1 MQGMNVDLGGKV
13 ALVTG
18 GTRGLGKA
26 LALALGRSGAKV
38 AVFGRKQEN
47 LDAALEEFKAAGIE
61 AMGMTAKAGDAQG
74 LADVFAAVKEKFQGI
89 DILVNNVGMNI
100 FTPMVSEA
108 DEKLWNKTIE
118 TNLSSVFLCSK
129 EAVKSMK
136 ERGGGKIVNV
146 SSIAGQRATFG
157 LGIYCIAKAG
167 VDMLT
172 KVLAKELA
180 TSNIQ
185 VNAVAP
191 SVIRTDFSKPL
202 WGNENSLKQLL
213 QTIPAGRIGE
223 LDDVAGAVLFL
234 ASPAS
239 GFITGAVIPLDGG
252 SLCG

>member
-47 LDAALEEFKAAGIE
+47 LDAALEEFNAAGIE
-61 AMGMTAKAGDAQG
+61 AMGMTAKVGDVEG
-74 LADVFAAVKEKFQGI
+74 LADVFAAVKDKYQGI

-100 FTPMVSEA
+100 FTPLVSEA

-118 TNLSSVFLCSK
+118 TNLTSVFVCSK

-136 ERGGGKIVNV
+136 ERGGGKIINV

>member
-1 MQGMNVDLGGKV
+1 MQGMKVDLAGKV
-13 ALVTG
+13 AVVTG

-47 LDAALEEFKAAGIE
+47 VDAALEEFQAAGIE
-61 AMGMTAKAGDAQG
+61 SMGMTAKVGDTQQISE
-74 LADVFAAVKEKFQGI
+74 VFAAVRERLQGI

-108 DEKLWNKTIE
+108 DEKLWTKTIE
-118 TNLSSVFLCSK
+118 TNLTGVFLCTK

-157 LGIYCIAKAG
+157 LGIYCVAKAG

-180 TSNIQ
+180 ASNIQ

-191 SVIRTDFSKPL
+191 SVIRTDFSKPM
-202 WGNENSLKQLL
+202 WSNENTLKQIL
-213 QTIPAGRIGE
+213 QTRPRPQAERKR
-223 LDDVAGAVLFL
+223 A
-234 ASPAS
+234 
-239 GFITGAVIPLDGG
+239 
-252 SLCG
+252 